1 MAKNIRRKDGTMN
14 ATLND
19 ETRPI
24 IRERFGVIWCPFCDR
39 SRQLTMDGLFC
50 DGCRAE
56 FTESPVEEA
65 APVAA
70 PAPAPAEEEAVDL
83 SAADVPAAPRRRQA
97 ES

>member
-1 MAKNIRRKDGTMN
+1 MN

-39 SRQLTMDGLFC
+39 SRQLSMDGAFC
-50 DGCRAE
+50 DGCRAA

-70 PAPAPAEEEAVDL
+70 PAPAEEEVDL
-83 SAADVPAAPRRRQA
+83 AAADAPVTPRRRQA
-97 ES
+97 E

>member
-1 MAKNIRRKDGTMN
+1 MN
-14 ATLND
+14 ATLNN

-24 IRERFGVIWCPFCDR
+24 IREHRGVVWCPFCDR

-70 PAPAPAEEEAVDL
+70 PAPEDAVDL

>member
-1 MAKNIRRKDGTMN
+1 MN

-24 IRERFGVIWCPFCDR
+24 IREHRGVIWCPFCDR
-39 SRQLTMDGLFC
+39 SRQLSMDGSFC

-70 PAPAPAEEEAVDL
+70 PAPAEEEAVDL
-83 SAADVPAAPRRRQA
+83 SAADVPATPRRRQA

>member
-1 MAKNIRRKDGTMN
+1 MN

-24 IRERFGVIWCPFCDR
+24 IREHRGVVWCPFCDR
-39 SRQLTMDGLFC
+39 SRQLKLDGAFC
-50 DGCRAE
+50 DGCRAV

-70 PAPAPAEEEAVDL
+70 PAPAEEEVDL
-83 SAADVPAAPRRRQA
+83 AAADVPATPRRRQA

>member
-1 MAKNIRRKDGTMN
+1 
-14 ATLND
+14 
-19 ETRPI
+19 
-24 IRERFGVIWCPFCDR
+24 
-39 SRQLTMDGLFC
+39 MDGAFC

-70 PAPAPAEEEAVDL
+70 PAEEEVDL
-83 SAADVPAAPRRRQA
+83 AAADVPATPRRRQA

>member
-1 MAKNIRRKDGTMN
+1 MN
-14 ATLND
+14 ATLNN

-24 IRERFGVIWCPFCDR
+24 IREHRGVVWCPFCDR
-39 SRQLTMDGLFC
+39 SRQLSMDGSFC

-70 PAPAPAEEEAVDL
+70 PAPEDAVDL
-83 SAADVPAAPRRRQA
+83 SAADVPATPRRRQA

>member
-1 MAKNIRRKDGTMN
+1 MN
-14 ATLND
+14 ATLNN

-24 IRERFGVIWCPFCDR
+24 IREHRGVVWCPFCDR
-39 SRQLTMDGLFC
+39 SRQLSMDGSFC

-70 PAPAPAEEEAVDL
+70 PAPEEAVDL
-83 SAADVPAAPRRRQA
+83 SAADVPATPRRRQA
-97 ES
+97 E

>member
-1 MAKNIRRKDGTMN
+1 MN

-24 IRERFGVIWCPFCDR
+24 IREHRGVVWCPFCDR
-39 SRQLTMDGLFC
+39 SRQLKMDGAFC
-50 DGCRAE
+50 DGCRAV

-65 APVAA
+65 APVEA

-83 SAADVPAAPRRRQA
+83 AAADAPATPRRRQA

>member
-1 MAKNIRRKDGTMN
+1 MN
-14 ATLND
+14 ATLNNQ
-19 ETRPI
+19 TRPI
-24 IRERFGVIWCPFCDR
+24 IREHRGCIWCPFCDR
-39 SRQLTMDGLFC
+39 SRQLSMDGAFC

-70 PAPAPAEEEAVDL
+70 PAEEEVDL
-83 SAADVPAAPRRRQA
+83 AAADVPATPRRRQA